1 MCHPADTGCQRPRYG
16 LAWTNEQRE
25 PEWSTLKLL
34 PLPDEPTDLKDETR
48 AFLED
53 SPEEGSRLIAEAAF
67 VSDLLWEEWGTE
79 LEGAG
84 MGHDRFMQISR
95 SYAGELRLWVVG
107 ERPWDH
113 CAAGLRG
120 RLLRRLP
127 AQKATNLSEV
137 NL

>member
-1 MCHPADTGCQRPRYG
+1 MCHPVDAPYQRSRYG
-16 LAWTNEQRE
+16 FMRTDEQRE
-25 PEWSTLKLL
+25 PVWSALKRL
-34 PLPDEPTDLKDETR
+34 PLPEEPAELKAETR
-48 AFLED
+48 ALLEE
-53 SPEEGSRLIAEAAF
+53 SPEEGSRLIADATF
-67 VSDLLWEEWGTE
+67 VSDLLWEEWRAD

-84 MGHDRFMQISR
+84 MGHDRFLEISR

-127 AQKATNLSEV
+127 ARKTNTLSEV
-137 NL
+137 NR